1 MGFFSKSCEHGIRAV
16 VYLSKYATEDHKRIL
31 REISE
36 ATDSPEAFTAKIL
49 QELTKNQLI
58 SSVKGPSGGFFLTRK
73 QLQEVNLRQVV
84 EAIDGPELFT
94 QCTLGLKACS
104 VDKPCA
110 LHDGFAEIRGKLAV
124 MLCSTKLYMLQESGD
139 IPDSVLKFS

>member
-16 VYLSKYATEDHKRIL
+16 VYLSKHATEESKRIL

-49 QELTKNQLI
+49 QELTKSQLI
-58 SSVKGPSGGFFLTRK
+58 SSVKGPSGGFFLTQQ
-73 QLQEVNLRQVV
+73 QLQEVSLKQVV
-84 EAIDGPELFT
+84 EAIDGPDLFT

-104 VDKPCA
+104 ADKPCA
-110 LHDGFAEIRGKLAV
+110 LHEGFAEIRGKLSA
-124 MLCSTKLYMLQESGD
+124 MLCSTKLYMLQEAGD
-139 IPDSVLKFS
+139 MPDSFLRFS